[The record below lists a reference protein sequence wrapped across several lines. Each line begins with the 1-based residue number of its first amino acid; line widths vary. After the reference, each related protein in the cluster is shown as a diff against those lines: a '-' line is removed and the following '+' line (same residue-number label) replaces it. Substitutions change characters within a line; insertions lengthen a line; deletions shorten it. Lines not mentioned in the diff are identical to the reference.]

1 MLWRNIL
8 PQKRWSTNSGFVNLA
23 DISLDCMWQCRK
35 TTECI
40 DTGMT
45 LSVLRLQNLFAV
57 WEHGLRQWGFAA
69 LHDDMLT
76 CWNGIWSVA
85 AFRMSASFLMQT
97 THDDVHFREVDAR
110 TRQSIKT
117 IFFETTMNLS
127 YMNVRKFM
135 SKYWK
140 INALGCWW
148 SHSFCRKHRSA
159 LRPKHFSEN
168 VFCCVCWL
176 LCSQVA
182 HDYLHWLWP

>member
-1 MLWRNIL
+1 M
-8 PQKRWSTNSGFVNLA
+8 
-23 DISLDCMWQCRK
+23 DCIWQCRK

-45 LSVLRLQNLFAV
+45 LTSCDYRTCLLYGSTACANEILLLYMMTCLHVGTEYEVSLLSDVRFVLDADHAR
-57 WEHGLRQWGFAA
+57 G
-69 LHDDMLT
+69 
-76 CWNGIWSVA
+76 
-85 AFRMSASFLMQT
+85 
-97 THDDVHFREVDAR
+97 DVHFREVDAR

-117 IFFETTMNLS
+117 IFFETTMNLR
-127 YMNVRKFM
+127 YMNGRKFM

-176 LCSQVA
+176 LCSRSPMMTFIDDDHSVTFRVK
-182 HDYLHWLWP
+182 W